1 MSLTQPATLQKS
13 GMPLP
18 STGRMSPQ
26 AGNTSNKQTH
36 KRRDLREAV
45 DEVHIF
51 LQTTFITDF
60 IIHLYYFFFFLED
73 SLHTM
78 ETGHTKC
85 SRSRGWS
92 ILIAIILVCQT
103 LIRWSIGDWV
113 AWLICTSVAVD
124 PLCTKKRSLW
134 LICGHFYFDLAFSF
148 SLFMLFLSLFFFF
161 GFISLSQT
169 CRGKQRGIDMI
180 TNFVQNILCRVHK
193 MCHLQFAWTLNLI
206 YIY

>member
-45 DEVHIF
+45 DEVYIF

-60 IIHLYYFFFFLED
+60 IIHLYYYFLED

>member
-148 SLFMLFLSLFFFF
+148 SLFMLFLSLFFFC
-161 GFISLSQT
+161 FISLSQT

>member
-45 DEVHIF
+45 DEVYIF

-60 IIHLYYFFFFLED
+60 IIHLYYFFLED

-134 LICGHFYFDLAFSF
+134 LICGHFYFDLDFSF
-148 SLFMLFLSLFFFF
+148 SLFMLFLSLSFFLVLYRYHKLVEESKE
-161 GFISLSQT
+161 GSIWLQISCKIS
-169 CRGKQRGIDMI
+169 
-180 TNFVQNILCRVHK
+180 
-193 MCHLQFAWTLNLI
+193 FAESTRCVTYNSLEHWIWYT
-206 YIY
+206 YIKG

>member
-45 DEVHIF
+45 DEVYIF

-60 IIHLYYFFFFLED
+60 IIHLYYFFFLED

>member
-45 DEVHIF
+45 DEVYIF

-60 IIHLYYFFFFLED
+60 IIHLYYFFFLED

-148 SLFMLFLSLFFFF
+148 SLFMLFLSLFFFWF
-161 GFISLSQT
+161 YIV
-169 CRGKQRGIDMI
+169 I
-180 TNFVQNILCRVHK
+180 TNL
-193 MCHLQFAWTLNLI
+193 
-206 YIY
+206 

>member
-1 MSLTQPATLQKS
+1 MQHNVFNTARYTSEIRHAPSFDRTHVTSS
-13 GMPLP
+13 GKHF
-18 STGRMSPQ
+18 
-26 AGNTSNKQTH
+26 KQTNAQT
-36 KRRDLREAV
+36 KRLEGGSWWS
-45 DEVHIF
+45 I
-51 LQTTFITDF
+51 
-60 IIHLYYFFFFLED
+60 YFSPNYFHYWLHYSSLLLFFLED

-148 SLFMLFLSLFFFF
+148 SLFMLFLSLFFFWF
-161 GFISLSQT
+161 YIV
-169 CRGKQRGIDMI
+169 I
-180 TNFVQNILCRVHK
+180 TNL
-193 MCHLQFAWTLNLI
+193 
-206 YIY
+206 

>member
-45 DEVHIF
+45 DEVYIF

-60 IIHLYYFFFFLED
+60 IIHLYYFFFLED

-148 SLFMLFLSLFFFF
+148 SLFMLFLSLFFF